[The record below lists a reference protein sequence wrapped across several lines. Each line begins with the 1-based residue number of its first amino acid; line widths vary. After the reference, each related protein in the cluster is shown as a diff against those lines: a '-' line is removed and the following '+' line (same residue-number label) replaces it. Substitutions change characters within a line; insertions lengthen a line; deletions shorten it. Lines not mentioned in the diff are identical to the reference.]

1 LLLFFEEAEDFW
13 LIGVVVFAMMAAAL
27 IA

>member
-13 LIGVVVFAMMAAAL
+13 LIGVAMMAAAL

>member
-1 LLLFFEEAEDFW
+1 LLLFFEEAEDFL
-13 LIGVVVFAMMAAAL
+13 LIGGVVAMMAAL